1 MSMAL
6 FEDVS
11 RLMHGVA
18 TDIVLPSYRRLLA
31 GQIFEK
37 SPGEVV
43 TSVDLEAERH
53 LAAGLTALLPAAR
66 IVGEEAVAA
75 DPFLLDGIGRGAVWL
90 VDPLDGTA
98 NYASGS
104 GPFGMMI
111 ALVMDG
117 LPQMGWIYDP
127 LAGRM
132 VFAERG
138 RGAWCDGRRI
148 ACPPPARSR
157 PAAALGTHFLPAARR
172 ELVHASAAPHFER
185 VPVPMCAAESYARLV
200 LGQDEVM
207 LFQRSLP
214 WDHAAGALVVAE
226 AGGRISHWDRSPYRV
241 GGQGSG
247 VLAAVSD
254 ALWEWAASV
263 LLPAATGMATT
274 VGQAA

>member
-1 MSMAL
+1 MAMAL
-6 FEDVS
+6 YEGVS
-11 RLMHGVA
+11 RLMQSVA
-18 TDIVLPSYRRLLA
+18 TEVVLPRYRRLHS
-31 GQIFEK
+31 GQVFEK
-37 SPGEVV
+37 SPGEIV
-43 TSVDLEAERH
+43 TSVDLEAERR

-75 DPFLLDGIGRGAVWL
+75 EPFLLDGIGEGAVWL

-98 NYASGS
+98 NYVSGS

-117 LPQMGWIYDP
+117 LPQMGWLFDP
-127 LAGRM
+127 LARRM

-148 ACPPPARSR
+148 ACRAPASSR
-157 PAAALGTHFLPAARR
+157 PVAALGTHFLPAARR
-172 ELVHASAAPHFER
+172 ELVHASAALHFDR
-185 VPVPMCAAESYARLV
+185 VPVPMCAAESYPRLV
-200 LGQDEVM
+200 FGQDHVM

-214 WDHAAGALVVAE
+214 WDHAAGALVVEE
-226 AGGRISHWDRSPYRV
+226 AGGRISHWDRSRYRV

-254 ALWEWAASV
+254 GLWEQAAGV
-263 LLPAATGMATT
+263 LLPPATGLAAQ